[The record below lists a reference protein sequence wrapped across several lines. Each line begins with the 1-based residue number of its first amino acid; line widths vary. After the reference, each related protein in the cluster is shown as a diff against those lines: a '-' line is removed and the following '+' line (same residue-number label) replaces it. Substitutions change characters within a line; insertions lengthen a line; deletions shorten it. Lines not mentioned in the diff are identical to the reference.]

1 MDANVYKTRVKEV
14 KEAFTLIEYRIQRI
28 KLFDPEDVTLLDMDD
43 YKEYL
48 DETRKLLDEAR
59 DAAHKLCI
67 ELDIS
72 SVHDC
77 RMIEEIY
84 QLESNASRDCKNNAR
99 AIKNKVDELKEY
111 VPGFNIGA
119 NPATSRE
126 AEKEA
131 QEKAA

>member
-14 KEAFTLIEYRIQRI
+14 KEAFTLIGYRIQRI

-72 SVHDC
+72 STYDC
-77 RMIEEIY
+77 ERILEIY
-84 QLESNASRDCKNNAR
+84 ELESNATRDCTNNAR
-99 AIKNKVDELKEY
+99 DFENKIVELKAN
-111 VPGFNIGA
+111 VPGINVGA
-119 NPATSRE
+119 NPATSRG
-126 AEKEA
+126 
-131 QEKAA
+131 